1 MKVVLALPYERK
13 DEFKQKYGKMLRW
26 NPEDKV
32 WSWIGGKGLPEELK
46 EFLARSYYT
55 PPVSGGPRLTIE
67 LVPKTCWFSNVRNHV
82 SNEEWKAISRQVSC
96 GALNRCQICG
106 GRSPIGARVECHE
119 VFLYDEQTRTQK
131 LVSLVALCRP
141 CHSVKHIGRT
151 QMEGH
156 EPEALVQ
163 LATVNG
169 WTHEAPCGENVRRSS
184 GRSILVL
191 SRNISGSRS
200 KRKAQRREGTG
211 LRRRTTLSRKAEK
224 HTIIFSG
231 TTRYCERS
239 RLPMNL
245 CRDRPNRFLKEKSQN
260 QSWERFSASC
270 SHGNAD
276 FQTGSLALPL

>member
-169 WTHEAPCGENVRRSS
+169 WTHEQCAEYVDEAFAVWRKRSENQWKIDLSFIQEHFGILIKEESAAARGNRAQAAYDFIKE
-184 GRSILVL
+184 GRETYDHFFGNDEVLRAVEASHEPLPGPAEPVPERKKPKSILGK
-191 SRNISGSRS
+191 IF
-200 KRKAQRREGTG
+200 G
-211 LRRRTTLSRKAEK
+211 LLFAR
-224 HTIIFSG
+224 
-231 TTRYCERS
+231 
-239 RLPMNL
+239 
-245 CRDRPNRFLKEKSQN
+245 
-260 QSWERFSASC
+260 
-270 SHGNAD
+270 
-276 FQTGSLALPL
+276 